1 MCLSVIPPS
10 PTFFLFFFL
19 TFETGSLYVVQASLE
34 HLDSS
39 DLPVSACWFLLPHLT
54 LLVTLKGSFKIEF

>member
-10 PTFFLFFFL
+10 PTFFLFL
-19 TFETGSLYVVQASLE
+19 TFETGSFYVVQASLE

-39 DLPVSACWFLLPHLT
+39 DLPVSACWLLLPHLT
-54 LLVTLKGSFKIEF
+54 LLVTLKGSFKIES